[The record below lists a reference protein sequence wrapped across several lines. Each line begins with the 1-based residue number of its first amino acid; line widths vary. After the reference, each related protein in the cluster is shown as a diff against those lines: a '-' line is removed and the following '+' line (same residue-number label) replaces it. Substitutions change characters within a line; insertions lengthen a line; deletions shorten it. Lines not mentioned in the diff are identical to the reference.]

1 MSGKADDDDG
11 KDNNNNDDDALALH
25 KRLRGKIEVRSRLI
39 IRSMRDLSLVYT
51 PGVAS
56 VAMDIARDKKNA
68 YTYTSKWNNVAIVT
82 DGSRVLGLGN
92 IGAEAALPVMEGKAV
107 IFRQFGGISAFPIC
121 LSAQDKDEIISIVK
135 GISPSFAAIS
145 IEDIESPK
153 CLAIVDELQ
162 SGLDI
167 PVFHDDQHGTAVA
180 VLAALLNAL
189 RLAGKRLGDAKI
201 VVAGAGAAGYGIV
214 SILHKASA
222 RNILVVDSTGIIS
235 RDRKENMNPYKLRIA
250 ELSNPE
256 QVRGSLQDAIKGAD
270 VLIGVSGRAGIVS
283 KAMVRSMS
291 KDAIVFALTNPVP
304 EILPYMAK
312 NAGAR
317 IVATG
322 RSDYHNQ
329 INNAVVFP
337 SLMRAMLD
345 LTIKRIEWDMLIHVA
360 FAIADLVGNN
370 ISERYII
377 PNMMDHRLLEAVRDA
392 VKYYPTQ

>member
-1 MSGKADDDDG
+1 MSGKTDADDSY
-11 KDNNNNDDDALALH
+11 NAITLH
-25 KRLRGKIEVRSRLI
+25 KRLRGKIEVRNRLI
-39 IRSMRDLSLVYT
+39 IRSMRDISLVYT
-51 PGVAS
+51 PGVAD
-56 VAMDIARDKKNA
+56 VAMEIARDKSNA
-68 YTYTSKWNNVAIVT
+68 YIYTSKWNNVAIVT
-82 DGSRVLGLGN
+82 DGSRVLGLGD
-92 IGAEAALPVMEGKAV
+92 IGAEAALPVMEGKAM
-107 IFRQFGGISAFPIC
+107 IFRQFGGVYAFPIC
-121 LSAQDKDEIISIVK
+121 LATKDKDEIIRIVK

-189 RLAGKRLGDAKI
+189 RLVGKRLEDAKI

-214 SILHKASA
+214 SILHRANA

-250 ELSNPE
+250 EMSNPE

-270 VLIGVSGRAGIVS
+270 VFIGVSGKADIVS
-283 KAMVRSMS
+283 KAMVGSMS

-304 EILPYMAK
+304 EIPPYMAK
-312 NAGAR
+312 KAGAR

-329 INNAVVFP
+329 INNAIVFP

-360 FAIADLVGNN
+360 FAIADLAGNN

-377 PNMMDHRLLEAVRDA
+377 PNIMDNRLLEVVRNA
-392 VKYYPTQ
+392 VKYYQTQ

>member
-1 MSGKADDDDG
+1 MSGKVDADDSY
-11 KDNNNNDDDALALH
+11 NAIALH
-25 KRLRGKIEVRSRLI
+25 KRLRGKIEVRNRLI

-51 PGVAS
+51 PGVAN
-56 VAMDIARDKKNA
+56 VAMEIARDKSNA
-68 YTYTSKWNNVAIVT
+68 YIYTSKWNNVAIVT
-82 DGSRVLGLGN
+82 DGSRVLALGD
-92 IGAEAALPVMEGKAV
+92 IGAEAALPVMEGKAM
-107 IFRQFGGISAFPIC
+107 IFRQFGGVYAFPIC
-121 LSAQDKDEIISIVK
+121 LATKDKDEMIRIVK

-162 SGLDI
+162 SCLDI
-167 PVFHDDQHGTAVA
+167 PVFHDDQHGTAVV

-189 RLAGKRLGDAKI
+189 RLVGKRLEDTKM

-214 SILHKASA
+214 SILHRANA

-256 QVRGSLQDAIKGAD
+256 QARGSLQNAIKGAD
-270 VLIGVSGRAGIVS
+270 VFIGVSGKADIVS

-304 EILPYMAK
+304 EIPPYMAK

-329 INNAVVFP
+329 INNAIVFP
-337 SLMRAMLD
+337 SLMRVILD
-345 LTIKRIEWDMLIHVA
+345 LNIKRIEWDMLIHVA
-360 FAIADLVGNN
+360 YAIADLVGNN

-377 PNMMDHRLLEAVRDA
+377 PNIMDYRLLDAVKDA
-392 VKYYPTQ
+392 VKYYQVSSPHR